1 MGSKIVGFFKIFF
14 EILKLLKNFFD
25 SRHKPTKTHTSY
37 YNELFVQRSIW
48 PAELK
53 IDFSLFGGQKTLKI
67 HFSP

>member
-14 EILKLLKNFFD
+14 EILKLLKNYFD

-53 IDFSLFGGQKTLKI
+53 IDFGCFGGSEN
-67 HFSP
+67 FEN